1 MLDPVDRRADDQADM
16 DDVLRL
22 PGLYGVRLLVRDD
35 RQSVLGVVWMS
46 KLVLEV
52 LLVVLVA
59 STVVGNAALV
69 FYVWWQYKKEK
80 REIEIVDGILGD
92 HDDETTD

>member
-1 MLDPVDRRADDQADM
+1 
-16 DDVLRL
+16 
-22 PGLYGVRLLVRDD
+22 
-35 RQSVLGVVWMS
+35 MS
-46 KLVLEV
+46 FMVEV
-52 LLVVLVA
+52 LLVVFVV

-69 FYVWWQYKKEK
+69 FYVWWQFRKDK